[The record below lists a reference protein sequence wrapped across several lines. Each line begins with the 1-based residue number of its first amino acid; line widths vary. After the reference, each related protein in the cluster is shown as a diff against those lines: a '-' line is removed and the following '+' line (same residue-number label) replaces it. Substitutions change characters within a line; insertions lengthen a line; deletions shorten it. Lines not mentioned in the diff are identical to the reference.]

1 MREAGMGAALI
12 YVVGASGS
20 GKDSLMRYARERLCT
35 VPGICFA
42 HRYITRP
49 AGAGGE
55 NHVALTE
62 EEFTARCQARLFALH
77 WESHGLRYGIG
88 IELNQWLSKGVTV
101 VVNGSREYLHE
112 AWKRYPEMLPV
123 HIEVGHDVLR
133 ERLLSRG
140 RETPAQVEKRLE
152 RNQGLQSSGF
162 HGTVIPNNETLDV
175 AGEALVDLIRKC
187 SGAFECA

>member
-35 VPGICFA
+35 DPGICFA

-62 EEFTARCQARLFALH
+62 EEFAARCQARLFALH

-88 IELNQWLSKGVTV
+88 IELNQWLGKGVTV

-123 HIEVGHDVLR
+123 HIEVAHDVLR

-152 RNQGLQSSGF
+152 RNRGLQSCGF
-162 HGTVIPNNETLDV
+162 HGTVIPNNEALDV

-187 SGAFECA
+187 SGAFACA